1 MKPWELFN
9 HIWDVDYNKSGFDL
23 DWLIEVDDE
32 TKENRLLFCPSN
44 SNKDWFINIAGFFP
58 VLKFPFLMCWGWK
71 SVFDG
76 CKAQIMEEFIRVIN
90 EHKDYKVLICGH
102 SYGGAESIVAGIELY
117 KLTKIKVDIVTFGAP
132 MPMFLLWSK
141 FLARR
146 QLGNVIQYAHW
157 SDCVT
162 YCPPLLGFHQ
172 VKVKRIGKFSLK
184 GLFHPDVYHMS
195 YGEKE
200 LYPEGAI

>member
-23 DWLIEVDDE
+23 DWLVEVDDE
-32 TKENRLLFCPSN
+32 AKENRLLFCPSN
-44 SNKDWFINIAGFFP
+44 SNKDWFINIAGFIP

-117 KLTKIKVDIVTFGAP
+117 KLTKIKADIVTFGAP

-141 FLARR
+141 FWAKR

-162 YCPPLLGFHQ
+162 YCPPLMGFHQ
-172 VKVKRIGKFSLK
+172 VQAKRIGKFSLK